1 MKKTETL
8 KKNYEFRR
16 VLTKGKYYTGK
27 YIEVFIIKN
36 NKKINRI
43 GIAVSV
49 KIANAV
55 GRNRIKRQIRE
66 NYRLL
71 ENNINIGYDFVI
83 LWKKNLPIKEATFYN
98 VKNDMNK
105 IFEKIGII
113 ETNI

>member
-1 MKKTETL
+1 MNKTETL

-27 YIEVFIIKN
+27 YIEIFIIRN

-55 GRNRIKRQIRE
+55 GRNKIKRQIRE

-71 ENNINIGYDFVI
+71 EDNINIGYDVVI
-83 LWKKNLPIKEATFYN
+83 LWKKKVPINKATFYN
-98 VKNDMNK
+98 IKNDVNK

-113 ETNI
+113 EKNI

>member
-55 GRNRIKRQIRE
+55 GRNR
-66 NYRLL
+66 LL